1 MSSAMTGLRRYTV
14 SCPSCGTAA
23 TVEDCG
29 PDTTERRT
37 CAGCGNRL
45 VIIRTDTMCMAAIPA
60 SPAPGTALAGGPGA
74 AAAGIADFWN
84 ALASHR

>member
-1 MSSAMTGLRRYTV
+1 MSSATAGLRRYTV

-37 CAGCGNRL
+37 CAGCRSRL

-60 SPAPGTALAGGPGA
+60 SPAPGTVLAGGAGA
-74 AAAGIADFWN
+74 AASDITDFWN
-84 ALASHR
+84 ALAAPW